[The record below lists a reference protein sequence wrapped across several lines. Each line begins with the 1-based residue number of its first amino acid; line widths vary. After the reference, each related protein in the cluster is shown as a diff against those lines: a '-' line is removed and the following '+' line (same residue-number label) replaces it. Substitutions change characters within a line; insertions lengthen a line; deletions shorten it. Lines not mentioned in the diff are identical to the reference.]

1 MASEVEIEDVTKV
14 EAALEA
20 LTAGK
25 LQQGERLL
33 QEVVA
38 NTPETYENEE
48 ADGEGVAIKFWS
60 MNEFMQYVSW
70 MQDHGTERAVKWIG
84 NAYPRAY
91 YYLGFL
97 CVKQQQYA
105 QAIEYLDKGRSLEP
119 ENPKFLFEK
128 AQALIHLGNKEGAL
142 ALYDQVVETGPHVS
156 QAELAMARRGRGFV
170 LIEMGKLDDAE
181 AAFHASLEL
190 DPESEIAL
198 SELKYIAH
206 LRQGGPMV
214 EDFESVE
221 TTGPDL
227 SSCAICGKD
236 YEQGVM
242 ITVEG
247 RPLTICKRCERRL
260 TKKWWQFWK

>member
-33 QEVVA
+33 LEVVA

-105 QAIEYLDKGRSLEP
+105 QAVEYLDKGRSLEP

-128 AQALIHLGNKEGAL
+128 AQALIHLGNKEG
-142 ALYDQVVETGPHVS
+142 
-156 QAELAMARRGRGFV
+156 
-170 LIEMGKLDDAE
+170 
-181 AAFHASLEL
+181 
-190 DPESEIAL
+190 
-198 SELKYIAH
+198 
-206 LRQGGPMV
+206 
-214 EDFESVE
+214 
-221 TTGPDL
+221 
-227 SSCAICGKD
+227 
-236 YEQGVM
+236 
-242 ITVEG
+242 
-247 RPLTICKRCERRL
+247 
-260 TKKWWQFWK
+260 

>member
-1 MASEVEIEDVTKV
+1 MASEVEIADVAKV

-20 LTAGK
+20 LSEGK
-25 LQQGERLL
+25 LQQGEQLL
-33 QEVVA
+33 QEVIA
-38 NTPETYENEE
+38 NTPDDYVNEE

-60 MNEFMQYVSW
+60 MNDFMHYVSW
-70 MQDHGTERAVKWIG
+70 MQDQETERAVKWIG

-97 CVKQQQYA
+97 GVKQKQFA
-105 QAIEYLDKGRSLEP
+105 RAVEYLDQGRRLDP

-128 AQALIHLGNKEGAL
+128 AQALIHLGNKEAAL
-142 ALYDQVVETGPHVS
+142 ALYDQVVEVGPYVS
-156 QAELAMARRGRGFV
+156 PPDLAVARRGRGFV

-181 AAFHASLEL
+181 AAFRASLEL

-198 SELKYIAH
+198 SELEYIAH
-206 LRQGGPMV
+206 LREGGSLV
-214 EDFESVE
+214 EGFESVE
-221 TTGPDL
+221 TNGPDL

-236 YEQGVM
+236 YEQGVL

-247 RPLTICKRCERRL
+247 QPLTICKGCERRL